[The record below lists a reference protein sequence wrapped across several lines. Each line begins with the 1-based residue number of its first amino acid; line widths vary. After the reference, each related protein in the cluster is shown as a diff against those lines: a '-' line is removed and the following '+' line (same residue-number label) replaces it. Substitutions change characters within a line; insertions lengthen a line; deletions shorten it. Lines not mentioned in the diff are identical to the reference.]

1 MQQTHFI
8 SSSSTAHINFRHYV
22 CSTITTPFRHCC
34 YYCSKRFIH
43 VDLFILRHNFLF
55 PFQFLPFPHSVPA
68 ASYSIPLQT
77 NFVLLEANWT
87 LFYIYIWLVVFRSTY
102 QIFICVIW
110 VQNWI
115 EFIWC
120 VVAGWWQTQSTKDEY
135 ELVRYIDYIYTS
147 TYISIRKK
155 SITCSC
161 HLISISIHL
170 TCTGIQCFHVMAR
183 II

>member
-87 LFYIYIWLVVFRSTY
+87 LFYIYIFDWWFFGLHIKYSYVLYEYKIGLNSFGVWWLADGKPNRPKTNMSLF
-102 QIFICVIW
+102 VI
-110 VQNWI
+110 
-115 EFIWC
+115 
-120 VVAGWWQTQSTKDEY
+120 
-135 ELVRYIDYIYTS
+135 
-147 TYISIRKK
+147 
-155 SITCSC
+155 
-161 HLISISIHL
+161 
-170 TCTGIQCFHVMAR
+170 
-183 II
+183 